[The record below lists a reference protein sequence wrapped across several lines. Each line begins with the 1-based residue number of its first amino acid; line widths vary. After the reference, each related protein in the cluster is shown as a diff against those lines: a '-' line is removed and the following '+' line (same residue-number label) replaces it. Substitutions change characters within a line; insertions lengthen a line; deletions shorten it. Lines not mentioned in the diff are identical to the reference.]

1 MKFSSHIIVAAALVF
16 SLSGYGCD
24 SQSSGAEE
32 VVEACEA
39 VCDRLDECGTDLRL
53 FVPGTTDLGEEADC
67 FATCDDLANL
77 EPEISQ
83 SCKDAI
89 TTVFECTE
97 SLNCNV
103 VENFDFTRQGRILLN
118 TSPGNDNLNNKV
130 FTSPP
135 QHFVE
140 AYNSCEGTAEECDGH
155 FAASCGLARNARDYD
170 YCPVNTNCIRFPF
183 VFGGDDWQICSVSGF
198 DMITM
203 LVDDCATEY
212 IAMAEECRGEPKF

>member
-97 SLNCNV
+97 SLECNV
-103 VENFDFTRQGRILLN
+103 VEDFNFTRQGRQLATNADLFGGALFSILTFPPPVLQDSAF
-118 TSPGNDNLNNKV
+118 TCNLSRSSRPLGSYK
-130 FTSPP
+130 
-135 QHFVE
+135 
-140 AYNSCEGTAEECDGH
+140 
-155 FAASCGLARNARDYD
+155 
-170 YCPVNTNCIRFPF
+170 YCPVNSDCIRFPF

>member
-97 SLNCNV
+97 SLECGV
-103 VENFDFTRQGRILLN
+103 VKDFNFTRQRRIFIGAITLPQNFAQQQYTATPL
-118 TSPGNDNLNNKV
+118 V
-130 FTSPP
+130 F
-135 QHFVE
+135 
-140 AYNSCEGTAEECDGH
+140 EGDAFTCD
-155 FAASCGLARNARDYD
+155 NARSDRQTSEDDVDFYK
-170 YCPVNTNCIRFPF
+170 YCPVNSDCIRFPF
-183 VFGGDDWQICSVSGF
+183 SFSRPDLPTPWQICSVSGF

-203 LVDDCATEY
+203 LVDDCAAEY
-212 IAMAEECRGEPKF
+212 IAMAEECRGEPRF

>member
-32 VVEACEA
+32 VVEACEV

-53 FVPGTTDLGEEADC
+53 FVPGTIVKGEEADC
-67 FATCDDLANL
+67 FATCDDLDNL

-97 SLNCNV
+97 SLECNV
-103 VENFDFTRQGRILLN
+103 VEDFNFTRQRRIFGFVTTN
-118 TSPGNDNLNNKV
+118 DFDSPDFTAAPLV
-130 FTSPP
+130 F
-135 QHFVE
+135 
-140 AYNSCEGTAEECDGH
+140 
-155 FAASCGLARNARDYD
+155 
-170 YCPVNTNCIRFPF
+170 
-183 VFGGDDWQICSVSGF
+183 
-198 DMITM
+198 
-203 LVDDCATEY
+203 VDDAFTCDLGQSERAAVE
-212 IAMAEECRGEPKF
+212 IVPAFVALRQ

>member
-97 SLNCNV
+97 SLECNV
-103 VENFDFTRQGRILLN
+103 VEDFNFTRQGRQLATNADLFDGALFSILTFPPPVLQDSAF
-118 TSPGNDNLNNKV
+118 TCNLSRSSRPLGSYK
-130 FTSPP
+130 
-135 QHFVE
+135 
-140 AYNSCEGTAEECDGH
+140 
-155 FAASCGLARNARDYD
+155 
-170 YCPVNTNCIRFPF
+170 YCPVNSDCIRFRFNETEPDNLGNVTF
-183 VFGGDDWQICSVSGF
+183 PHAACFVSGF

-203 LVDDCATEY
+203 LVDDCETEY
-212 IAMAEECRGEPKF
+212 IAMAEECRGEPRLYTY

>member
-16 SLSGYGCD
+16 SLSGYGCK

-53 FVPGTTDLGEEADC
+53 FMPGTTDLGEEADC
-67 FATCDDLANL
+67 FATCEDLDNL
-77 EPEISQ
+77 APEISQ

-97 SLNCNV
+97 SLECNV
-103 VENFDFTRQGRILLN
+103 VKDFNFTRQRRIFGFVTTDDFDDLEFTATPL
-118 TSPGNDNLNNKV
+118 V
-130 FTSPP
+130 FEDDAFT
-135 QHFVE
+135 
-140 AYNSCEGTAEECDGH
+140 CD
-155 FAASCGLARNARDYD
+155 LARSNRNYD
-170 YCPVNTNCIRFPF
+170 YCPVNSDCIRFNLF
-183 VFGGDDWQICSVSGF
+183 QNGHADCFVSGF

-203 LVDDCATEY
+203 LVDDCETEY
-212 IAMAEECRGEPKF
+212 IAMAEECKGEPQPRF

>member
-16 SLSGYGCD
+16 SLSGYGCK

-39 VCDRLDECGTDLRL
+39 VCDRLDFCGTDLRL
-53 FVPGTTDLGEEADC
+53 FVPGTDPPSKVGGEEADC

-97 SLNCNV
+97 SLECNV
-103 VENFDFTRQGRILLN
+103 VEDFNFTRQRRIFGFVTTNDFDDPEFTAAPLLFE
-118 TSPGNDNLNNKV
+118 DDA
-130 FTSPP
+130 FT
-135 QHFVE
+135 
-140 AYNSCEGTAEECDGH
+140 CD
-155 FAASCGLARNARDYD
+155 LARSDGNYD
-170 YCPVNTNCIRFPF
+170 YCPVNSDCIRFNLF
-183 VFGGDDWQICSVSGF
+183 QNDHAACAVSGF

-203 LVDDCATEY
+203 LVEDCETEY
-212 IAMAEECRGEPKF
+212 IAMAEECRGEPRLYTY

>member
-32 VVEACEA
+32 VVEACEV

-53 FVPGTTDLGEEADC
+53 FVPGTTSKEGGEESDC

-97 SLNCNV
+97 SLECGTVKDFN
-103 VENFDFTRQGRILLN
+103 FTRQRRIFI
-118 TSPGNDNLNNKV
+118 GAINLPQDFAQQQYTATPLV
-130 FTSPP
+130 F
-135 QHFVE
+135 
-140 AYNSCEGTAEECDGH
+140 EGDAFTCD
-155 FAASCGLARNARDYD
+155 LARSNGNYD
-170 YCPVNTNCIRFPF
+170 YCPVNSDCIRFRF
-183 VFGGDDWQICSVSGF
+183 NETETDLFGNVTFLHAACFVSGF

-203 LVDDCATEY
+203 LVDDCETEY
-212 IAMAEECRGEPKF
+212 IAMAEECRGEPRLYTY

>member
-1 MKFSSHIIVAAALVF
+1 MKFSSHIIVAVALVF

-53 FVPGTTDLGEEADC
+53 FVPGTTDLGEESDC
-67 FATCDDLANL
+67 FATCDDLDDL

-89 TTVFECTE
+89 TTVFECTD
-97 SLNCNV
+97 SLECNV
-103 VENFDFTRQGRILLN
+103 VEDFDFTRQRRLLATN
-118 TSPGNDNLNNKV
+118 FDLFGGALLSLLTSVPPVLEGSA
-130 FTSPP
+130 FTC
-135 QHFVE
+135 
-140 AYNSCEGTAEECDGH
+140 N
-155 FAASCGLARNARDYD
+155 LARSDRNYD
-170 YCPVNTNCIRFPF
+170 YCPVNSDCIRFPF
-183 VFGGDDWQICSVSGF
+183 VFGGTNWQECSVSGF

-203 LVDDCATEY
+203 LVEDCETEY
-212 IAMAEECRGEPKF
+212 IAMAEECRGEPRFY

>member
-1 MKFSSHIIVAAALVF
+1 
-16 SLSGYGCD
+16 
-24 SQSSGAEE
+24 

-67 FATCDDLANL
+67 FATCEDLDKL

-97 SLNCNV
+97 SLECNV
-103 VENFDFTRQGRILLN
+103 VEDFDFTRQRRQLATNADVFGGALFSILTFAPPVLQDGAF
-118 TSPGNDNLNNKV
+118 TCNL
-130 FTSPP
+130 S
-135 QHFVE
+135 
-140 AYNSCEGTAEECDGH
+140 
-155 FAASCGLARNARDYD
+155 RRDRSYD
-170 YCPVNTNCIRFPF
+170 YCPVNSDCIQFPF
-183 VFGGDDWQICSVSGF
+183 VFGGTSWQKCFVSGF

-203 LVDDCATEY
+203 LVEDCETEY
-212 IAMAEECRGEPKF
+212 IAMAEECKGEPRPRF

>member
-97 SLNCNV
+97 SLECNV
-103 VENFDFTRQGRILLN
+103 VEDFNFTRQGRQLATNAGDFNGQLLSFL
-118 TSPGNDNLNNKV
+118 TFPPLVLQGDA
-130 FTSPP
+130 FT
-135 QHFVE
+135 
-140 AYNSCEGTAEECDGH
+140 CD
-155 FAASCGLARNARDYD
+155 NARSDRQTSEDDVDFYK
-170 YCPVNTNCIRFPF
+170 YCPVNSDCIRFPF

-212 IAMAEECRGEPKF
+212 IAMAEECRGEPRF